1 MKTYLELLEHVLE
14 NGVDGDDRTGT
25 GTRSVFGYQN
35 RYDLQEG
42 FPIVTT
48 KRIYWKGV
56 VEEFLWMIV
65 RGSTDVTEL
74 EDRGVNFWSAWKGED
89 GTIGEGYGRQFRNH
103 LDHEGNNTIDQ
114 VQEVIESLKNNPHSR
129 RHVLSLW
136 NPADMR
142 RTTLPCC
149 HGTVIQWNVRPIPD
163 HELLMMFDNARKTQ
177 RGQRAVTC
185 PEDAPLRQKASS
197 LYGIPVNYLDCQ
209 MYQRSADSFLGVPFN
224 ISFYSLFTHVMAQ
237 ICGYEPGHFVHS
249 FGDLHIYSNHF
260 DQVREQLSREP
271 MQLPQLQLNPSITK
285 IDEFTSEDIELVGYK
300 HHPGI
305 KAPIAV

>member
-1 MKTYLELLEHVLE
+1 MKTYLEMLEHVLE
-14 NGVDGDDRTGT
+14 TGTDGGDRTGT

-35 RYDLQEG
+35 RYDLQKG

-56 VEEFLWMIV
+56 VEEFLWMVV
-65 RGSTDVTEL
+65 RGSTDVREL
-74 EDRGVNFWSAWKGED
+74 EDRGVNFWSAWKGDD
-89 GTIGEGYGRQFRNH
+89 GTIGEGYGRQFRSH

-114 VQEVIESLKNNPHSR
+114 VQEVIETLQTNPDSR

-149 HGTVIQWNVRPIPD
+149 HGTVIQFYVRPIPD
-163 HELLMMFDNARKTQ
+163 HTLLSMMDEARKKK
-177 RGQRAVTC
+177 RGQNAVTC
-185 PEDAPLRQKASS
+185 PENASIRQKASS
-197 LYGIPVNYLDCQ
+197 LYGIPLEYLDCQ
-209 MYQRSADSFLGVPFN
+209 MYQRSADVFLGVPFN

-237 ICGYEPGHFVHS
+237 ICGFQPGELVHS
-249 FGDLHIYSNHF
+249 FGDLHIYQNHF
-260 DQVREQLSREP
+260 DQVKEQLSREP
-271 MQLPQLQLNPSITK
+271 MALPTLQLNSSIKT
-285 IDEFTSEDIELVGYK
+285 IDDLTSEDIELVDYK
-300 HHPGI
+300 YHPGI